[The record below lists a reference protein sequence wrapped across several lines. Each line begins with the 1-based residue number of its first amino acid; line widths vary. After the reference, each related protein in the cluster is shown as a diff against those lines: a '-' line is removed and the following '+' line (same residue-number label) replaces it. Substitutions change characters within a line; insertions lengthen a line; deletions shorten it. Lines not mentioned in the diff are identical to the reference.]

1 MIAEKFIY
9 ILDKETR
16 DDLLRK
22 GYTMVAAFEKK
33 NIYVFVNSG
42 NIEKDVEGKNY
53 FPSNRLTF

>member
-1 MIAEKFIY
+1 MIAEKFVY
-9 ILDKETR
+9 VFDKETR

-22 GYTMVAAFEKK
+22 DYTMVAGFEKK
-33 NIYVFVNSG
+33 DIYVFVNSG